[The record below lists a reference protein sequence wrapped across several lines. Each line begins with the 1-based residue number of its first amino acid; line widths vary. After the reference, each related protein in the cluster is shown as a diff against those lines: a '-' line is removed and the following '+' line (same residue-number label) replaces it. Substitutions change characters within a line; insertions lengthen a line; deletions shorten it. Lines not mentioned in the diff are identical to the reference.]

1 MLAEREITKGS
12 PPAEHPLV
20 GLLISQALGA
30 FNDNAWKQIV
40 VLLAITSVAS
50 ATASQERAAFAQV
63 ILLIPLI
70 VFNLPGGVLAD
81 RLSKRTVLLAM
92 KAVELVLMLLG
103 TAMLFHNPAGGIP
116 ALVILGLLGVQ
127 AALFSPSKYG
137 ILPEILPHEKLSS
150 GNGLMEM
157 WTNLAI
163 IGGTVAGGIIFYFTG
178 ARVYFTEAQP
188 WLGGTLLAAVS
199 ALGLFAAL
207 GIPRV
212 PVARPEGGL
221 VETFKLGWAA
231 VRADRILRLAIMG
244 QVIVWSI
251 ASLVPAPVLAY
262 AMVTLGLKNQ
272 QEWMSGFPLAAIAI
286 GIGVGSLAA
295 GRLSASKVE
304 YGLVPLG
311 ALGLTLSTLAFAL
324 IGPGLAGTILLMGLI
339 GFSAG
344 FVFVPL
350 SALIQWRSPEDRRGA
365 VIALGNML
373 VNAGMLA
380 GSVLAM
386 ALAAGGLSARGTF
399 LGASAVLAVA
409 TIWALWLAPD
419 ALLRF
424 LLIMLAGTLYKLRV
438 LGRNNVPARGPALL
452 TPNHVSF
459 VDGLFVM
466 GTIDRPIRFVVY
478 AEYFKRPLLG
488 RFLRTMGAIPIAGHG
503 GPKMILEA
511 FRQAGRALDDGELV
525 CIFPEGQITRTG
537 MTLPFQRGLER
548 IVKGRDV
555 PIIPVHID
563 RATSS
568 VFSPMRKRWLPERI
582 PLPVTVSFGT
592 PLPAT
597 TSAAEIRQS
606 IAELDQRAWEHRR
619 EDRRPLHHV
628 FIRQVRQHPF
638 RLALADPISGE
649 LSCIKALAGAVALAR
664 ALRTRWQGQEAVG
677 IMLPSSVGG
686 SLVNL
691 AAAVAGRV
699 VVNLNFTAGKPAMTS
714 AAAQAGLR
722 TLVTS
727 RNFVAKA
734 GLELPDGVELIWIE
748 EVRSTISPT
757 GRAAALVLALLAPVR
772 LLEKI
777 AGATRRISVDDT
789 VAVIFSSGSEGDP
802 KGAVLSH
809 FNIDSEIEAIGQIF
823 HIYPTDRILDVLP
836 LFHSFGYLLL
846 WLGTCRG
853 MGLICHA
860 KPQESGV
867 VGELVERYSAT
878 VLFATP
884 AFLHIYTRRCP
895 PEQFGSLRLVVAGAD
910 KLPDAISRAFEE
922 TFGLR
927 PLEGYGVT
935 ECSPVIAVNA
945 PDFRAP
951 GFYQPGSRRGTVGHT
966 LPGVSVRIIKPESIA
981 GAEQLENLEQIEPL
995 PANTEG
1001 MILVKGPT
1009 VMKGYLDRDDLT
1021 RKALCDGWYVTGDL
1035 GLVDEDGFLK
1045 ITGRLSR
1052 FSKIGGE
1059 MVPHVRVEEALNDAI
1074 EAEEP
1079 VFAVTAIAD
1088 GRDGDRLAVLHTTSD
1103 DRVNEALEKM
1113 RKLGLPNLYLPRR
1126 DSFVK
1131 VEALPLLGTGKLDL
1145 RSLKRIASEA
1155 LARS

>member
-1 MLAEREITKGS
+1 MLAETQVSE
-12 PPAEHPLV
+12 EPLTV
-20 GLLISQALGA
+20 KRPLLGLLISQALGA

-40 VLLAITSVAS
+40 ILLAITSVAS
-50 ATASQERAAFAQV
+50 ASASQAKAAFIQAV
-63 ILLIPLI
+63 LLAPLI

-81 RLSKRTVLLAM
+81 RLSKRSVLVAM
-92 KAVELVLMLLG
+92 KALELVLMLLASGLLLLYPSG
-103 TAMLFHNPAGGIP
+103 TTPAVLI
-116 ALVILGLLGVQ
+116 LVLLGVQ
-127 AALFSPSKYG
+127 AALFGPSKYG
-137 ILPEILPHEKLSS
+137 ILPEILPHEQLSA

-157 WTNLAI
+157 WTYLAI
-163 IGGTVAGGIIFYFTG
+163 IGGTVAGGPILHLVRSHTWLTGII
-178 ARVYFTEAQP
+178 
-188 WLGGTLLAAVS
+188 LALIS
-199 ALGLFAAL
+199 AIGLVASL
-207 GIPRV
+207 TIPRV
-212 PVARPEGGL
+212 PVARSEGGL
-221 VETFKLGWAA
+221 VDTFQLAWSA
-231 VRADRILRLAIMG
+231 VRADRIIRLAIVG

-251 ASLVPAPVLAY
+251 ASLVPAAVLAY
-262 AMVTLGLKNQ
+262 AMKTLDLP
-272 QEWMSGFPLAAIAI
+272 EWMSGFPLAAIGI

-295 GRLSASKVE
+295 GRLSGAKVE

-311 ALGLTLSTLAFAL
+311 ALGLTLSTLAFAM
-324 IGPGLAGTILLMGLI
+324 IGPGRVGTILIMGLI

-344 FVFVPL
+344 LVFVPL
-350 SALIQWRSPEDRRGA
+350 SALIQWRSPDDRRGA
-365 VIALGNML
+365 VIALSNML
-373 VNAGMLA
+373 VNMGMLA
-380 GSVLAM
+380 GSILAYVLA
-386 ALAAGGLSARGTF
+386 AVGLSVRDTF
-399 LGASAVLAVA
+399 LGASAVLAA
-409 TIWALWLAPD
+409 GTLWALWLAPD
-419 ALLRF
+419 ALFRF
-424 LLIMLAGTLYKLRV
+424 LLILLAGTLYKLRV
-438 LGRNNVPARGPALL
+438 LGRSNVPDHGPALL

-511 FRQAGRALDDGELV
+511 FREAGRALDNGELV

-568 VFSPMRKRWLPERI
+568 VFSPLRKHWLPERI

-597 TSAAEIRQS
+597 TSASLIRQA
-606 IAELDQRAWEHRR
+606 IAELDQRAWEHRKV
-619 EDRRPLHHV
+619 DRRPLHHE
-628 FIRQVRQHPF
+628 FIRRARRHPF
-638 RLALADPISGE
+638 RLAMADLISGE
-649 LSCIKALAGAVALAR
+649 LSCIKALTGTIALAR
-664 ALRTRWQGQEAVG
+664 ALRNTWQGQDAVG
-677 IMLPSSVGG
+677 IMLPTSVGG
-686 SLVNL
+686 NLVNL
-691 AAAVAGRV
+691 AASLAGRT
-699 VVNLNFTAGKPAMTS
+699 VVNLNFTAGKAAMTS
-714 AAAQAGLR
+714 AASQAGLR

-727 RNFVAKA
+727 RSFVEKA
-734 GLELPDGVELIWIE
+734 SLELPDGVEMVWLE
-748 EVRSTISPT
+748 EIRPTINKT
-757 GRAAALVLALLAPVR
+757 DRAIALLLAIVAPIR
-772 LLEKI
+772 LLEWF
-777 AGATRRISVDDT
+777 AGATRRVSVDDT

-809 FNIDSEIEAIGQIF
+809 FNIDSEIEAIGQVF
-823 HIYPTDRILDVLP
+823 QIYPTDRILDVLP

-853 MGLICHA
+853 MGLICHV

-867 VGELVERYSAT
+867 VGELVERYAAT

-884 AFLHIYTRRCP
+884 AFLHIYTRRCAP
-895 PEQFGSLRLVVAGAD
+895 AQFGSLRLTVAGAD

-951 GFYQPGSRRGTVGHT
+951 GFFQPGSRRGTVGHT
-966 LPGVSVRIIKPESIA
+966 LPGVTVRIIKPERIA
-981 GAEQLENLEQIEPL
+981 GAEELENLEQIEPL
-995 PANTEG
+995 PAKTEG
-1001 MILVKGPT
+1001 MILVKGSN
-1009 VMKGYLDRDDLT
+1009 VMKGYLHRDDLT
-1021 RKALCDGWYVTGDL
+1021 ARALCDGWYVTGDL
-1035 GLVDEDGFLK
+1035 GMVDEDGFLT

-1059 MVPHVRVEEALNDAI
+1059 MVPHVRVEEALN
-1074 EAEEP
+1074 EALGVEEP
-1079 VFAVTAIAD
+1079 VFAVTAITD
-1088 GRDGDRLAVLHTTSD
+1088 GRDGDRLAVLHTTCD
-1103 DRVNEALEKM
+1103 ERINEALEKM

-1145 RSLKRIASEA
+1145 RGLKRIASEA
-1155 LARS
+1155 LVRS